1 MLCGIGK
8 CTLEGD
14 SSDIPQSNC
23 LGHTSRRDFLEDKA
37 LQAEGSVV
45 FFGGGERGKDG
56 YKRETYRPED
66 TTHGRTRAH
75 SGCVST
81 GRTF

>member
-45 FFGGGERGKDG
+45 FLGGGRERHIDL
-56 YKRETYRPED
+56 RIPHTDARALIVAVYRLAE
-66 TTHGRTRAH
+66 RSR
-75 SGCVST
+75 
-81 GRTF
+81 